1 MQNEMRN
8 RLIELLKKAD
18 KNASDKLITD
28 YEDAIQDNADYLIA
42 NGVIAPPCNVGDVV
56 YAYCEYFGILKYLVS
71 KFSVSYMGKEND
83 YLYWEAVAYAPD
95 TDELLDE
102 MEFDIDEIGKYVFF
116 TYEEAEQKLKG
127 GADNE

>member
-1 MQNEMRN
+1 MRD
-8 RLIELLKKAD
+8 RLIELLRDAKKNTKGANCD
-18 KNASDKLITD
+18 LEREHLI
-28 YEDAIQDNADYLIA
+28 ADYLIE
-42 NGVIAPPCNVGDVV
+42 NGVIVSPCKVGDVV
-56 YAYCEYFGILKYLVS
+56 YAYREYFGILKYLVS

-127 GADNE
+127 GADNG